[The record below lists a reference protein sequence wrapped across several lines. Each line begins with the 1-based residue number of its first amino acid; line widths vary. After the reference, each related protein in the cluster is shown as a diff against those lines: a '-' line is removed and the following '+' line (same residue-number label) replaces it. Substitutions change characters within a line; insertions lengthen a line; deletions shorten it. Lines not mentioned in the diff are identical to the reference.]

1 MEFLDVGAQK
11 ELAHKKNKRTR
22 TTRTRVIE
30 IIGTGE
36 EKSQLSKRA
45 LEQQQHESVRNFGLE
60 ANAGLLSN
68 CEALQLLQ
76 SRGADKGFGVTA
88 AECKVYDYLV
98 KTPAGSQTRE
108 GLQEFFKGAEEYK
121 LTKAEYLQASNLRP
135 STAVEVHLI
144 VEDCDE
150 RLSSAL
156 VDKFLGMIDETLPP
170 PPELLEDAEAQKEE
184 AVIKEDE
191 EDGGSGQ

>member
-1 MEFLDVGAQK
+1 VG
-11 ELAHKKNKRTR
+11 
-22 TTRTRVIE
+22 RVA
-30 IIGTGE
+30 GGW
-36 EKSQLSKRA
+36 SR
-45 LEQQQHESVRNFGLE
+45 LE
-60 ANAGLLSN
+60 ANAGLLTN

-135 STAVEVHLI
+135 STAVEVHL
-144 VEDCDE
+144 VVFQQYPSFPQ
-150 RLSSAL
+150 SSL
-156 VDKFLGMIDETLPP
+156 
-170 PPELLEDAEAQKEE
+170 
-184 AVIKEDE
+184 
-191 EDGGSGQ
+191 

>member
-1 MEFLDVGAQK
+1 MEFPDVGAQK
-11 ELAHKKNKRTR
+11 ELAHRKNKRTR
-22 TTRTRVIE
+22 TRVIA
-30 IIGTGE
+30 IFGTGE

-60 ANAGLLSN
+60 ANAGLLTN

-156 VDKFLGMIDETLPP
+156 VDQFLGMIDETLPP

-184 AVIKEDE
+184 VVIKADE

>member
-1 MEFLDVGAQK
+1 MKV
-11 ELAHKKNKRTR
+11 
-22 TTRTRVIE
+22 
-30 IIGTGE
+30 
-36 EKSQLSKRA
+36 
-45 LEQQQHESVRNFGLE
+45 LE
-60 ANAGLLSN
+60 ANAGLLTN

-98 KTPAGSQTRE
+98 KTPAGSQTRD

-156 VDKFLGMIDETLPP
+156 VDQFLGMIDETLPP
-170 PPELLEDAEAQKEE
+170 SPELLEDTEAQKEE
-184 AVIKEDE
+184 AVIKADE

>member
-1 MEFLDVGAQK
+1 MGITATKATAIVVIIDYWACEIGDACVLMITVSIVG
-11 ELAHKKNKRTR
+11 
-22 TTRTRVIE
+22 RVA
-30 IIGTGE
+30 GGW
-36 EKSQLSKRA
+36 SR
-45 LEQQQHESVRNFGLE
+45 LE
-60 ANAGLLSN
+60 ANAGLLTN

-156 VDKFLGMIDETLPP
+156 VDRFLGMIDETLPP

-184 AVIKEDE
+184 AVIKADE